1 MISYL
6 SLKRKYPM
14 NDATINPVVNAAISV
29 WVAPKPAVAKKKIIP
44 RRIHTFWMVF
54 VLPWNRLE
62 FLMKE
67 YIPIRIF
74 GIKTNQSRLSH
85 MRVFSQSRDAHHSE
99 GVIVMISFIKASTS

>member
-6 SLKRKYPM
+6 SLKRKYPTIEA
-14 NDATINPVVNAAISV
+14 NINPVVIAPISGIL
-29 WVAPKPAVAKKKIIP
+29 PKPAVAKKKMIP

-62 FLMKE
+62 SLMKE
-67 YIPIRIF
+67 YIPIRIV

-85 MRVFSQSRDAHHSE
+85 MRVFPQSRDAHHSE
-99 GVIVMISFIKASTS
+99 GVIVMISFIKVSIS